1 VPALCRY
8 RLPTE
13 TPVSSVTVARYVSI
27 KWLFGY
33 DAASP
38 TAAGG
43 HCKYGIVAVE
53 ESANGQRMTRIVEK
67 PNPDDAPSDLAVV
80 GR

>member
-1 VPALCRY
+1 MMRHLQRQPEA
-8 RLPTE
+8 T
-13 TPVSSVTVARYVSI
+13 S
-27 KWLFGY
+27 
-33 DAASP
+33 
-38 TAAGG
+38 
-43 HCKYGIVAVE
+43 KYGIVAVE